1 MAIEST
7 VNAYWRG
14 DGDGTNLIFTFPF
27 SKFEDDDV
35 FVYVYNTT
43 SGAWDAKTVSTDY
56 TISGSQISFTA
67 GNAPASPP
75 SAGFGNVLIIRKTDI
90 QSNKALFT
98 AGSSIRAKDLEDNFL
113 QAIFADQEFRDL
125 KVDKLAPEF
134 WADVDMKLRKIKNLA
149 DPVSDGDGI
158 NKKYMDDRRTNT
170 LVQDAVPTAAQEL
183 KGLHW
188 IQFAN
193 TVNQVHRVYDGS
205 GWVEVASGIP
215 FVPTTGT
222 RTRFVDTLNGSD
234 AAGNNGFFS
243 SNPLKT
249 IKRAIDLVNADPAGD
264 GSLVYV
270 NAGIYQESL
279 PISIEK
285 ANVSIVGTTQ
295 RSCFIHPTVATQENI
310 MFLVDSG
317 TYISNFTFCGLKA
330 SGARGGYG
338 LDTTDTSYGLP
349 TNQSWAVAF
358 RNGVSIRKSPYIQN
372 CVSYTDSGI
381 DNTTTV
387 YNANQTIASGFNP
400 NTMAGLG
407 GDQTSTPCGGGILVD
422 GAAVSATS
430 PLRSMVVDAY
440 TQINLDGPGVLCTNN
455 GYAQLVS
462 FFGTFCHYHAKARNG
477 GQLNLSNC
485 TTDFGR
491 YGLIAEGKSPNVIAT
506 GTVVNPS
513 SIGDVTFV
521 CTAPAKAATWHGSQ
535 VIPRTTQIV
544 EVGGNLYP
552 VKQSV
557 IDSNGDYDI
566 TVYNP
571 RPGNESINDGLKTA
585 LASGNAV
592 NFYQKSLITTGGH
605 VFEYVGSGTDYSAH
619 PDNGGLADI
628 TKQSTEITGG
638 QVWLSSTDENGR
650 FVVGGGG
657 TDSFVVDQLAGT
669 VTLPAGA
676 VIADNIVTDTSPQ
689 LGGVLDTNGFA
700 ISSAGS
706 NPVTIDP
713 AGSGKINMGAEV
725 VFDSTQPTA
734 STASANIVQ
743 LTNDYQAGSTT
754 LAATPSAVKSLVPV
768 GSVIMYAGAAA
779 PTGYLECNGQSI
791 VGNASYAALLAVV
804 GNNVPDLRGEFVRG
818 WDNSKGT
825 DSGRGIRTSQADSF
839 GSHNHNV
846 TNNGAHNHALNSDGA
861 HVHPINGVGN
871 HNHFWGRADYETDS
885 EGGGGDHF
893 WDPGHGP
900 NNYTSD
906 NGAHTHTMSSAGNH
920 NHSVANAG
928 DHVHTVSSTGST
940 ETRPRN
946 ISLMYCIKF

>member
-1 MAIEST
+1 MAIEPT
-7 VNAYWRG
+7 VNSYWRG

-43 SGAWDAKTVSTDY
+43 TGAWDAKTVSTDY
-56 TISGSQISFTA
+56 TISGSQITFSA

-75 SAGFGNVLIIRKTDI
+75 SAGFGNVLILRKTDF
-90 QSNKALFT
+90 QTSKALFT

-113 QAIFADQEFRDL
+113 QSLFADQEFRDL
-125 KVDKLAPEF
+125 KVDKIAPEF
-134 WADVDMKLRKIKNLA
+134 WADVDMKLRRINNLA
-149 DPVSDGDGI
+149 DPLVDADAI

-170 LVQDAVPTAAQEL
+170 LVQNAQPTADQEL
-183 KGLHW
+183 TGLHW

-193 TVNQVHRVYDGS
+193 TENQVHRVYDGS

-215 FVPTTGT
+215 FVPGTGT

-234 AAGNNGFFS
+234 AVGNTGFFS

-249 IKRAIDLVNADPAGD
+249 IKRAVDLINADPAGD

-270 NAGIYQESL
+270 NAGIYQEQL

-285 ANVSIVGTTQ
+285 SNVSIVGTTQ
-295 RSCFIHPTVATQENI
+295 RSCFIHPTVATQENV

-330 SGARGGYG
+330 SGVRGGYG
-338 LDTTDTSYGLP
+338 LDTTDTTYGLP

-358 RNGVSIRKSPYIQN
+358 RNGVIIRKSPYIQN
-372 CVSYTDSGI
+372 CVSYTDSQI

-407 GDQTSTPCGGGILVD
+407 GDGTSAPCGGGILVD
-422 GAAVSATS
+422 GDAVADTS

-506 GTVVNPS
+506 ATVVNPAS
-513 SIGDVTFV
+513 AGDTTFV
-521 CTAPAKAATWHGSQ
+521 CTAPAAAASWHGTQ

-544 EVGGNLYP
+544 EVGGNSYP

-557 IDSNGDYDI
+557 IDSNGNYTI
-566 TVYNP
+566 TIYNP
-571 RPGNESINDGLKTA
+571 QPGNESINDGLIAA
-585 LASGNAV
+585 LTSGNAV

-605 VFEYVGSGTDYSAH
+605 VFEYVGSGTDYTAH

-628 TKQSTEITGG
+628 TRQSTEIGDG

-689 LGGVLDTNGFA
+689 LGGALDTNGFA
-700 ISSAGS
+700 ITSSGS
-706 NPVTIDP
+706 NPVIIDP
-713 AGSGKINMGAEV
+713 AGSGTVNMGAPV
-725 VFDSTQPTA
+725 VFDATQPTA

-754 LAATPSAVKSLVPV
+754 LAATASAVKSLMPV
-768 GSVIMYAGAAA
+768 GSVIMYAGATA
-779 PTGYLECNGQSI
+779 PAGYLECNGQSTT
-791 VGNASYAALLAVV
+791 GYADLAAVV
-804 GNNVPDLRGEFVRG
+804 GANVPDLRGQFVRG
-818 WDNSKGT
+818 WDNGAGV
-825 DSGRGIRTSQADSF
+825 DSGRALLSSQSDEF
-839 GSHNHNV
+839 KSHNHSLTSN
-846 TNNGAHNHALNSDGA
+846 
-861 HVHPINGVGN
+861 GN
-871 HNHFWGRADYETDS
+871 HNHS
-885 EGGGGDHF
+885 L
-893 WDPGHGP
+893 
-900 NNYTSD
+900 
-906 NGAHTHTMSSAGNH
+906 SSAGNH
-920 NHSVANAG
+920 AHSINSVGNHQHLLSFNIARGTGNAESGSGDNECQDYPSFKSTDAAGAHNHSMNAAGSHNHSLANAG
-928 DHVHTVSSTGST
+928 NHSHSIGNTGSS

-946 ISLMYCIKF
+946 IAIMYCIKF